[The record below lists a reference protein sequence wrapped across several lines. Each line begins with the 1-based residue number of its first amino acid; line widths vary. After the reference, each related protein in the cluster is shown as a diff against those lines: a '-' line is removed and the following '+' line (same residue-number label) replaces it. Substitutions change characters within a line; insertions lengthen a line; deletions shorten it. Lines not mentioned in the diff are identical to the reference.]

1 MESVDYAGKG
11 LRSVV
16 ECLGEEG
23 RLFQI
28 EEADLPEPD
37 IGAAARTANKGI
49 GETPPATY
57 DEPQTINDL
66 VNHTVGRVL
75 DLFDLD
81 DECVKS
87 RGGHG

>member
-1 MESVDYAGKG
+1 MKYVDNAGKG
-11 LRSVV
+11 LRSFV
-16 ECLGEEG
+16 ESLEED
-23 RLFQI
+23 RLLRSMEAGLLEPGI
-28 EEADLPEPD
+28 E
-37 IGAAARTANKGI
+37 AAARAANKGI
-49 GETPPATY
+49 SETPPASY
-57 DEPQTINDL
+57 DEPQTIDDP